1 MQAICDSVHA
11 ALHGDSQPQWNSTL
25 RNPTGQQA
33 AWSYLSPAKLQQRQ
47 LWSTKLPSRS
57 TRTASGRPNFRSR
70 TAGGHGHLHYNISST
85 TYSTVYS
92 IPADPELD
100 LTGLLDTVPDLA
112 KQAISGGG
120 FLGDI
125 DEIAD
130 TYDVGTVVEDLA
142 KQKFLSSALSVPR
155 LSGRPRMTDG
165 WITGGRQDQ
174 GVSGRSSTS
183 RSDR

>member
-1 MQAICDSVHA
+1 MAMYDSVHA
-11 ALHGDSQPQWNSTL
+11 AMHGGSALSAIDSEILHGSKLAGATLTSQLQQGSL
-25 RNPTGQQA
+25 RN
-33 AWSYLSPAKLQQRQ
+33 L
-47 LWSTKLPSRS
+47 KLPLRS
-57 TRTASGRPNFRSR
+57 TSTTRGQPNFRSR